1 MISGYYLG
9 TFGYWLPFSIDVA
22 MFSIIFMYAG
32 YVLKKY
38 DLLEKLLKDYR
49 ILVVIAI
56 IWIIGIRYSS
66 IELAIRSYPRADLS
80 IITAICGTIVI
91 FKISKIINLKFKK
104 ISKILQW
111 YGRNSMIVLGIH
123 HLESYALNGLYS
135 LISNKIINKH
145 IYRIIIASIKV
156 LIATLGLLLFNYFK
170 ALCNTLKKSIMDK

>member
-170 ALCNTLKKSIMDK
+170 A